1 MVAAIHVILSAAI
14 LTSVCGT
21 TPPTATQLS
30 PHQLFY
36 SAYLQGKN
44 QISGY
49 VSGPDRRPVGE
60 VYVELL
66 DDYYATKGRVRTDG
80 AGRYIFNGL
89 PAGNYKVRVMPF
101 GTNYLEQ
108 TQDVTITNAVSSSAG
123 RATVA
128 GLEFVQLDF
137 VLKPRSN
144 TTSTPTPSKSN
155 RVVFAQNVPEDAQK
169 LYETAIGDLES
180 RKAES
185 GMAQLKKALD
195 IFPDYYLALERL
207 GTEYVKLARYE
218 DAQQVLLKAVAVN
231 PRGQE
236 SYYALGVSQFHL
248 KQHLTAEDSLRR
260 ATDLAP
266 NSVNANFWLGIVLM
280 RTNKLDQ
287 AEVTLKRA
295 YELGGKQVADVHMY
309 LAQIYGNTQRYA
321 DAANE
326 LELFLKE
333 APNAADSESI
343 RAIVKRLRS
352 RQK

>member
-1 MVAAIHVILSAAI
+1 MVTAIHVILSAAI
-14 LTSVCGT
+14 LTSVCET
-21 TPPTATQLS
+21 TPPTAAQL
-30 PHQLFY
+30 PPQQLFY
-36 SAYLQGKN
+36 SALQGKN

-49 VSGPDRRPVGE
+49 VSGPDRRPVAE

-66 DDYYATKGRVRTDG
+66 DDYYATRGRVRTDG
-80 AGRYIFNGL
+80 AGHYIFNSL
-89 PAGNYKVRVMPF
+89 PAGNYKVRVLPF

-108 TQDVTITNAVSSSAG
+108 TQDVTITNAVSSNAG
-123 RATVA
+123 RATIS
-128 GLEFVQLDF
+128 GLEYVQLDF
-137 VLKPRSN
+137 VLHPRSN
-144 TTSTPTPSKSN
+144 TTTTPGKSD
-155 RVVFAQNVPEDAQK
+155 RVVFAQTVPENAQK
-169 LYETAIGDLES
+169 IYDEAIRDLES

-185 GMAQLKKALD
+185 GMAQLKKALE

-248 KQHLTAEDSLRR
+248 KQNLTAEDSLRR
-260 ATDLAP
+260 ATDLSP

-309 LAQIYGNTQRYA
+309 LAQIYGNTHRYA

-343 RAIVKRLRS
+343 RALAKRLRA

>member
-1 MVAAIHVILSAAI
+1 MVTAIHVILSAAI
-14 LTSVCGT
+14 LTSVCET
-21 TPPTATQLS
+21 TAPGGCQLP

-49 VSGPDRRPVGE
+49 VFGADRRPVAE

-80 AGRYIFNGL
+80 AGHYIFNGL
-89 PAGNYKVRVMPF
+89 PAGNYKVRVLPY

-123 RATVA
+123 RTTIA
-128 GLEFVQLDF
+128 GLEFAQLDF
-137 VLKPRSN
+137 VLR
-144 TTSTPTPSKSN
+144 TRTHTAPTLSKSD
-155 RVVFAQNVPEDAQK
+155 RVVFAQTVPENAQK
-169 LYETAIGDLES
+169 VYDAAIGDLEN
-180 RKAES
+180 RKADA
-185 GMAQLKKALD
+185 GLAQLKKALE
-195 IFPDYYLALERL
+195 IFPDFYLALERL
-207 GTEYVKLARYE
+207 GTEYVKLARYD
-218 DAQQVLLKAVAVN
+218 DAQQILLKAVAIN

-266 NSVNANFWLGIVLM
+266 TSVNANFWLGIVLM
-280 RTNKLDQ
+280 RTKKLDQ
-287 AEVTLKRA
+287 AEVTLRRA
-295 YELGGKQVADVHMY
+295 YQLGGKQVADVHMY
-309 LAQIYGNTQRYA
+309 LAQIYGNTQRYVE
-321 DAANE
+321 AANE

-343 RAIVKRLRS
+343 RALAKRLRA